1 MLTQH
6 RKPISLSLMSYDLP
20 LWSVVETDA
29 TLYQKDQERFHVLL
43 TEPLI
48 QDFSAEVFD
57 PHVDQFDQVDQFNQA
72 DQGNHAEQ
80 TVRNQDIRDQPSSNS
95 SNPSGVSATPR
106 LLWLEISPY
115 RVIMTMQGNGRFSYR
130 HFWEQ
135 GVYGVSRYWLQTD
148 SLTSSHQMRL
158 RNFTRSLTLQGSPF
172 PQRLRVEYELWSQQ
186 IRVGHYVMNLE
197 ILPDD

>member
-29 TLYQKDQERFHVLL
+29 TLYQKDSERFHVLL

-48 QDFSAEVFD
+48 QDSLPLLPA
-57 PHVDQFDQVDQFNQA
+57 QV
-72 DQGNHAEQ
+72 
-80 TVRNQDIRDQPSSNS
+80 ISPSV
-95 SNPSGVSATPR
+95 PATPR

-115 RVIMTMQGNGRFSYR
+115 RVTMTMQGNGQFSYR

-135 GVYGVSRYWLQTD
+135 GVYGVSRYWLQTE
-148 SLTSSHQMRL
+148 SFTGSHQMRL
-158 RNFTRSLTLQGSPF
+158 RNFTRKLTLDGQPF
-172 PQRLRVEYELWSQQ
+172 PEHLRIEYELWAQQ
-186 IRVGHYVMNLE
+186 LRIGHYVMNLE
-197 ILPDD
+197 ILH